1 MHPHGSDIIIRLSVA
16 KMDDPVC
23 YVYTDEL
30 PNIFA
35 QDA

>member
-1 MHPHGSDIIIRLSVA
+1 MRSDIIIRLSVA
-16 KMDDPVC
+16 KMDDTVC
-23 YVYTDEL
+23 HVYTEKL